1 MTSKRLPFVFCLLAF
16 VITGLVVGCSSDDK
30 STTPTGG
37 GGTDVQF
44 TEFTGL
50 VEAIA
55 PPVYAL
61 PIGSPMFAPDSIWT
75 EGSYPLLGKV
85 FGEDEP
91 MSLYWN
97 TSNLD
102 DAIEILTEVVQQLA
116 DLGIEGDTSFTT
128 GGSTIQVMTPAGLTT
143 IPTECQGIFGF
154 SSIDIDKV
162 YKMVF
167 TDGDFTNTY
176 HLGYTST
183 DSTETYLTYYSTP
196 AAEGDTAESFLYHA
210 FVNLTDSS
218 IEIEGVFF
226 KDYGNQTSARW
237 GYAIQTVDD
246 ADFAYRMSW
255 YADDMGE
262 TSGLGCIIGGGN
274 KDVEFA
280 LKYRQYTPADAQDT
294 DSLYRLDQMF
304 DGDYGYV
311 GTGIATGYE
320 DFVDEQDIYT
330 LEYMPTALIS
340 SPWAID

>member
-1 MTSKRLPFVFCLLAF
+1 MISKRLPFLLCLLAF
-16 VITGLVVGCSSDDK
+16 VITGLVIGCSDDDK
-30 STTPTGG
+30 PTNPAGG
-37 GGTDVQF
+37 GGSDVQF
-44 TEFTGL
+44 TEFTEM
-50 VEAIA
+50 VAAIA

-61 PIGSPMFAPDSIWT
+61 PVGSPMADPDSIWT
-75 EGSYPLLGKV
+75 DGSYPLLGKV

-97 TSNLD
+97 TNNLD
-102 DAIEILTEVVQQLA
+102 QAIEVLTGVVQQLV
-116 DLGIEGDTSFTT
+116 DLGVEGDTSLTT
-128 GGSTIQVMTPAGLTT
+128 EGATIEVMTPAGLTT

-154 SSIDIDKV
+154 ASIDIDKV
-162 YKMVF
+162 YKMSF
-167 TDGDFTNTY
+167 TEGDVTNSY
-176 HLGYTST
+176 HLGCTIT
-183 DSTETYLTYYSTP
+183 DSNETYLTYYSTP

-210 FVNLTDSS
+210 FVNLADSS

-237 GYAIQTVDD
+237 GYAIHTVDES
-246 ADFAYRMSW
+246 DFAYRMSW
-255 YADDMGE
+255 YADDMGD

-280 LKYRQYTPADAQDT
+280 LKYRQYRPADAQET

-320 DFVDEQDIYT
+320 DFVDEDSIFT
-330 LEYMPTALIS
+330 LEYMPTELIA
-340 SPWAID
+340 SPWAE